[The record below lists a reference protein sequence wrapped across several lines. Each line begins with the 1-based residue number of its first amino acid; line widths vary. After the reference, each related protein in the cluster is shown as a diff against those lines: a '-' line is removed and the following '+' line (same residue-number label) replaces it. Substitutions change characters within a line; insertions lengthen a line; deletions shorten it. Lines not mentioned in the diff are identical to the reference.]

1 MGVVAAERIK
11 VCTSRSA
18 VWCSLLA
25 LALGVGLAGL
35 QGGSASIYAPSRPA
49 TRQAARPSSECH
61 FSWCWPR

>member
-35 QGGSASIYAPSRPA
+35 QGGSASIYRRRSG
-49 TRQAARPSSECH
+49 QS
-61 FSWCWPR
+61 